1 MAVGIQP
8 VAILPVA
15 VEPAAI
21 VVAGRVMSSLA
32 GSGGLVYKGGIAG
45 IGGGLAGCLAL
56 LLMWKW

>member
-15 VEPAAI
+15 VEPE
-21 VVAGRVMSSLA
+21 VVAAGRIMFSLA